1 MEKDGIAAGTL
12 EPLVEL
18 DGEVEAR
25 RQVGELT
32 GKGHF
37 PAVQVEGNA
46 HLIIQ
51 PHFVMRPGVA
61 VG

>member
-1 MEKDGIAAGTL
+1 MEKDVIAAGTL
-12 EPLVEL
+12 DPLVEL

-46 HLIIQ
+46 HATWCTDSGI
-51 PHFVMRPGVA
+51 PKAME
-61 VG
+61 